1 MASLGKDNYWLRT
14 TGLMGIVLAF
24 WFFAG
29 IFIHFFVADLNETT
43 FLGFPLGYFLAA
55 HGSAVAFAVLVFWY
69 CQRQDNID
77 RAFGVSEDS

>member
-1 MASLGKDNYWLRT
+1 MIDSDKHNYWSQTRQ
-14 TGLMGIVLAF
+14 LMWIVLAL
-24 WFFAG
+24 WIAG
-29 IFIHFFVADLNETT
+29 GILIHFFAVPLNQTI

-55 HGSAVAFAVLVFWY
+55 KGTLVFFAMLVFWF